1 MKKKR
6 KKKRGICR
14 VVTRSIKAASR
25 SNHGSFN
32 EQGLSVFG
40 YVNKQSP
47 DGILSTL
54 HGIAWHSE
62 FALFRGISIHASL
75 IHTDDASVFRH
86 PCRSS
91 VVSLRSLA
99 GDVNSALKNAQ
110 PPRRPIYCTVA
121 HCSRHVTRDFVDE
134 QQRYE

>member
-1 MKKKR
+1 MKEKKKEAR
-6 KKKRGICR
+6 DFV

-40 YVNKQSP
+40 YVNKQSRE
-47 DGILSTL
+47 GVFSTL
-54 HGIAWHSE
+54 HGIARHSE
-62 FALFRGISIHASL
+62 CTIFRGISIHASL
-75 IHTDDASVFRH
+75 IQTDDASVFRH

-91 VVSLRSLA
+91 VVSLLSLA
-99 GDVNSALKNAQ
+99 GDVNSAPKNAQ
-110 PPRRPIYCTVA
+110 PPHRPIYSTVA
-121 HCSRHVTRDFVDE
+121 PCSRHVTRDFVDE